1 MQDIKKKRL
10 LVWGGLGLA
19 SIIVLGAVAWQILS
33 SSPAPVIPSKTTP
46 KQIPQTPKGET
57 GLAPIAQD
65 LNSPSTLGELTR
77 KRGHEQLLKQEVRI
91 RELEKRLQD
100 LSQPSKQELVLPSLT
115 PPPAAPKSSSTPGSA
130 ASAPSRRLAVVS
142 VQGIEGRLSA
152 TLRMADGHMV
162 TINNGSLFNGG
173 RLHVTRKGVTI
184 HKSGKSST
192 IPFE

>member
-19 SIIVLGAVAWQILS
+19 SIIVLGAVAWQTLS
-33 SSPAPVIPSKTTP
+33 SSPAPVIPSKT
-46 KQIPQTPKGET
+46 TPKGET

-115 PPPAAPKSSSTPGSA
+115 PPPAALKSSSTPGSA

-152 TLRMADGHMV
+152 TLRMADGHTV

>member
-46 KQIPQTPKGET
+46 KQIPQAQVKPPKLPTQTPKGET

-77 KRGHEQLLKQEVRI
+77 KRGC
-91 RELEKRLQD
+91 
-100 LSQPSKQELVLPSLT
+100 
-115 PPPAAPKSSSTPGSA
+115 
-130 ASAPSRRLAVVS
+130 
-142 VQGIEGRLSA
+142 
-152 TLRMADGHMV
+152 
-162 TINNGSLFNGG
+162 
-173 RLHVTRKGVTI
+173 
-184 HKSGKSST
+184 
-192 IPFE
+192 